1 MSPSP
6 LFFREAVMSSI
17 SSSAPP
23 APTSNRL
30 SGLMGYV
37 LGVPV
42 AILALISF
50 YLPWVKFI
58 VNGTLFSTLT
68 GQNIAAGVIIQK
80 GGGSEVFRGSAI
92 NNVILVVVVII
103 LVSAVLAWRRR
114 RLAVWDGLGV
124 GGMALI
130 GLLVILGG
138 FGSAQRDADLAGVT
152 MQMTYGLFLALATL
166 LLLAVAGFWNMKTVL
181 RERPGIKGTLS
192 AWGFM
197 TPATLLVTIFFF
209 IPALILLILS
219 MTDLA
224 SSNFS
229 EPWHFIGLL
238 NYHRMF
244 SDRFFPK
251 ILGNTIR
258 YVALTLIFFNVG
270 LALLLALLTSYI
282 NRRAGFF
289 FRMLWLLPRITPSVV
304 YIVMWRR
311 MVQQAPFGIINQFL
325 GWFGLSQQPHLLN
338 QHPWLF
344 VIMANGFV
352 GASFGMLI
360 FSSAIESIPKDL
372 FTAAKVDG
380 ASTLQIIRDITMPLL
395 KWPLLFVTSYQTLSL
410 LVSFEYILLL
420 TNGGPGLFTT
430 EVWALTSYKR
440 ALSTYFGTN
449 QWGYG
454 AAWGLVLVVIAITA
468 SVIYLRVFRFDD
480 LVQEPKIDVL

>member
-1 MSPSP
+1 MTSTPSTAPQDSPSG
-6 LFFREAVMSSI
+6 
-17 SSSAPP
+17 
-23 APTSNRL
+23 RL
-30 SGLMGYV
+30 QDLMGYV
-37 LGVPV
+37 IGVP
-42 AILALISF
+42 AALIALFAF

-58 VNGTLFSTLT
+58 VNGQFFSALT
-68 GQNIAAGVIIQK
+68 GQNIAARVIIQK
-80 GGGSEVFRGSAI
+80 GDGSEVFRGSSL
-92 NNVILVVVVII
+92 NNILLLVAVII
-103 LVSAVLAWRRR
+103 LISAVLAWRRR
-114 RLAVWDGLGV
+114 QLSLWDGLGV
-124 GGMALI
+124 VSVALI
-130 GLLVILGG
+130 GLFVVLGG
-138 FGSAQRDADLAGVT
+138 FGAAQRDADIAGVD
-152 MQMTYGLFLALATL
+152 MRITYGMFLTVAALL
-166 LLLAVAGFWNMKTVL
+166 IMVLGGIWNLKIVL
-181 RERPGIKGTLS
+181 IRRPEVKGTLG
-192 AWGFM
+192 AWAFM
-197 TPATLLVTIFFF
+197 TPAFLLVTIFFF

-238 NYHRMF
+238 NYQRMF

-251 ILGNTIR
+251 ILGNTIH
-258 YVALTLIFFNVG
+258 YVVLTLVFFNVG
-270 LALLLALLTSYI
+270 LALILALLTSYI
-282 NRRAGFF
+282 NRRAGFV
-289 FRMLWLLPRITPSVV
+289 FRMIWLLPRITPSVV

-311 MVQQAPFGIINQFL
+311 MVQPPPFGIINQFL
-325 GWFGLSQQPHLLN
+325 GWLGMTHQPYWLN
-338 QHPWLF
+338 EQPWFF
-344 VIMANGFV
+344 VILINGLV

-380 ASTLQIIRDITMPLL
+380 ASTFQIIRDITLPLL

-454 AAWGLVLVVIAITA
+454 AAWGLVLVVIAIAA
-468 SVIYLRVFRFDD
+468 SIIYLRVFRFND